1 MIIRF
6 KTPDGDKI
14 VDTDY
19 IEIEGVFN
27 GEVKNGK
34 WVFRDAGKK
43 D

>member
-1 MIIRF
+1 MTVRL

-14 VDTDY
+14 IDSGYV
-19 IEIEGVFN
+19 EIEGVFN

-34 WVFRDAGKK
+34 WVFRDAEN